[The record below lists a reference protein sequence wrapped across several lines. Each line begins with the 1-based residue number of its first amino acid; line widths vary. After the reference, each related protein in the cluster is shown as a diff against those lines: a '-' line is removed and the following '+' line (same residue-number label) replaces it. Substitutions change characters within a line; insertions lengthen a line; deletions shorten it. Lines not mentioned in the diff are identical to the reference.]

1 MTPWP
6 ISADGSVNNDVR
18 LILLLLASAALSL
31 AQLQGVVDIHVHSDP
46 DSVPRKLDALD
57 TARLARDAGVRAIVL
72 KNHWA
77 PTVQLAYT
85 VAKVVPGIEVFGG
98 ISLDRAVGGVNP
110 EAVKQAAA
118 FAGKKLRIVW
128 MPTFDSENNVRF
140 NKQNIPFA
148 AVSRNG
154 QLLPETMEVLKL
166 IAKEKLVLATGHSSA
181 AENLMLV
188 RGGKKLGIA
197 QMVVTHP
204 LYAPI
209 HMSIPDMQEAARLG
223 AYLELCGNAVLPT
236 NPKDGQIPVAEYMK
250 TIRAVGPE
258 HMILSGDFGQAVNP
272 HHPEAWKQFL
282 DILRK
287 AGLSNADI
295 DRMARKNPAKL
306 IGLD

>member
-1 MTPWP
+1 M
-6 ISADGSVNNDVR
+6 
-18 LILLLLASAALSL
+18 LLLLASASL
-31 AQLQGVVDIHVHSDP
+31 CPAQLQGLVDVHVHSDP
-46 DSVPRKLDALD
+46 DAVPRKLDALD
-57 TARLARDAGVRAIVL
+57 TARLAKEAGVRAIVL

-85 VAKVVPGIEVFGG
+85 VAKVVPGIEVFGA

-118 FAGKKLRIVW
+118 FAGGKLRIVW

-148 AVSRNG
+148 PVSRDG
-154 QLLPETMEVLKL
+154 KLLPETIEVLKI
-166 IAKEKLVLATGHSSA
+166 IAAKKLVLATGHSSA
-181 AENLMLV
+181 AEDLMLV
-188 RGGKKLGIA
+188 RDGKQQGIA
-197 QMVVTHP
+197 QIIVTHP

-209 HMSIPDMQEAARLG
+209 HMSIPEMQEAARLG

-236 NPKDGQIPVAEYMK
+236 QPPDGRIPVAEYVK
-250 TIRAVGPE
+250 TIRAIGAE

-272 HHPEAWKQFL
+272 PHPEAWKQFL

-287 AGLSNADI
+287 AGVSNSDL
-295 DRMARKNPAKL
+295 DLMAKRNPAKL
-306 IGLD
+306 LGLE